1 MSAPWKCP
9 QLQDSMLSPALSEP
23 GIMPARTCGRVDPA
37 GRPGALSPVRRGLG
51 RHRGYVNQALSDV
64 TVLDLG
70 QVIAMP
76 FCTMLLAD
84 MGARVIKVESRDR
97 GRERVSL
104 GIKRKRN
111 GVEERV
117 PAAQYRD
124 RNKLAITLELKTP
137 KGVELFK
144 ELVKRSD
151 VVTENFSVG
160 TLERLGLGYE
170 DLRQVKPDIVYASIT
185 AFGQHGP
192 YAAQRGYDMLA
203 QALSGYMSIT
213 GFPDNPPTRSGQSI
227 SDYYAGMLCAFSIV
241 SALHYRNRTGKGQH
255 IDLALLDSLVVAL
268 DNLGERYTV
277 GGEVLTRA
285 GNVSFGGSSS
295 GVYPTTDGHVPIAA
309 GASDAVWRRVFAI
322 IGRSDL
328 TLDAGF
334 ATAAALRDPRD
345 PGAAIIHGRAAPP
358 SKPEGVRTPST
369 GGVPAAPVNNVAEM
383 VADPQVQ
390 AREMF
395 VELDHPTYG
404 RVKTT
409 GSPLKMSKTPGRV
422 RSLAPMP
429 GEHNEDIFV
438 GMLGHTRDDLAR
450 WTTEGVI

>member
-1 MSAPWKCP
+1 V
-9 QLQDSMLSPALSEP
+9 EE
-23 GIMPARTCGRVDPA
+23 
-37 GRPGALSPVRRGLG
+37 
-51 RHRGYVNQALSDV
+51 ALSDV

-84 MGARVIKVESRDR
+84 LGARVIKVESRDR

-104 GIKRKRN
+104 GIKRKRG

-124 RNKLAITLELKTP
+124 RNKLAITLELKTA

-160 TLERLGLGYE
+160 TLERLGLGYD
-170 DLRQVKPDIVYASIT
+170 DLRKVKPDIVYASIT

-203 QALSGYMSIT
+203 QAISGYMSIT

-241 SALHYRNRTGKGQH
+241 SALHYRNRTGKGQR

-295 GVYPTTDGHVPIAA
+295 GVYPTTDGYVAIAA
-309 GASDAVWRRVFAI
+309 GASDAVWRRFCEL
-322 IGRSDL
+322 IGRDDL
-328 TLDAGF
+328 T
-334 ATAAALRDPRD
+334 RDPRFAAAAARRD
-345 PGAAIIHGRAAPP
+345 RRDEVAAIIQRWTEQRPKA
-358 SKPEGVRTPST
+358 EVVRTLST
-369 GGVPAAPVNNVAEM
+369 AGVPAAPVNNVAEM

-404 RVKTT
+404 KVKTT
-409 GSPLKMSKTPGRV
+409 GTPLKLSETPGRV
-422 RSLAPMP
+422 RWLAPQP
-429 GEHNEDIFV
+429 GEHNEEVFV
-438 GMLGHTRDDLAR
+438 GLLGYSKDDLAR
-450 WTTEGVI
+450 WRGEGVI

>member
-1 MSAPWKCP
+1 M
-9 QLQDSMLSPALSEP
+9 E
-23 GIMPARTCGRVDPA
+23 
-37 GRPGALSPVRRGLG
+37 
-51 RHRGYVNQALSDV
+51 QALSDV

-84 MGARVIKVESRDR
+84 LGARVIKVESRDR

-104 GIKRKRN
+104 GIKRKRG

-124 RNKLAITLELKTP
+124 RNKLAITLELKTA

-160 TLERLGLGYE
+160 TLERLGLGYD
-170 DLRQVKPDIVYASIT
+170 DLRKVKPDIVYASIT

-203 QALSGYMSIT
+203 QAISGYMSIT

-241 SALHYRNRTGKGQH
+241 SALHYRNRTGKGQR

-295 GVYPTTDGHVPIAA
+295 GVYPTTDGYVAIAA
-309 GASDAVWRRVFAI
+309 GASDAVWRRFCEL
-322 IGRSDL
+322 IGRDDL
-328 TLDAGF
+328 T
-334 ATAAALRDPRD
+334 RDPRFAAAAARRD
-345 PGAAIIHGRAAPP
+345 RRDEVAAIIQRWTEQRPKA
-358 SKPEGVRTPST
+358 EVVRTLST
-369 GGVPAAPVNNVAEM
+369 AGVPAAPVNNVAEM

-404 RVKTT
+404 KVKTT
-409 GSPLKMSKTPGRV
+409 GTPLKLSETPGRV
-422 RSLAPMP
+422 RWLAPQP
-429 GEHNEDIFV
+429 GEHNEEVFV
-438 GMLGHTRDDLAR
+438 GLLGYSKDDLAR
-450 WTTEGVI
+450 WRGEGVI

>member
-1 MSAPWKCP
+1 MK
-9 QLQDSMLSPALSEP
+9 
-23 GIMPARTCGRVDPA
+23 
-37 GRPGALSPVRRGLG
+37 
-51 RHRGYVNQALSDV
+51 QALSDV

-84 MGARVIKVESRDR
+84 MGARVIKVESRER

-124 RNKLAITLELKTP
+124 RNKLCITLELKTP
-137 KGVELFK
+137 RGVELFK
-144 ELVKRSD
+144 ELVRHSD

-160 TLERLGLGYE
+160 TLDRLGLGYE
-170 DLRQVKPDIVYASIT
+170 ELKRVRPDIIYASIT

-203 QALSGYMSIT
+203 QAISGYMSIT
-213 GFPDNPPTRSGQSI
+213 GFPDHPPTRSGQSI

-241 SALHYRNRTGKGQH
+241 SALHYRQRTGEGQR
-255 IDLALLDSLVVAL
+255 IDLALLDSLLIAL

-277 GGEVLTRA
+277 GGELLTRA

-295 GVYPTTDGHVPIAA
+295 GVYPTTDGHVAIAA
-309 GASDAVWRRVFAI
+309 GASNAVWGRFCEV
-322 IGRSDL
+322 IGRADL
-328 TLDAGF
+328 ARDARF
-334 ATAAALRDPRD
+334 ATAPARRDRRD
-345 PGAAIIHGRAAPP
+345 LVAGIIQDWTGARSKAEVVATLTRA
-358 SKPEGVRTPST
+358 
-369 GGVPAAPVNNVAEM
+369 GVPAAPVNTVAEM
-383 VADPQVQ
+383 VADPQIE

-395 VELDHPTYG
+395 VELDDPTYG
-404 RVKTT
+404 PLKTT
-409 GSPLKMSKTPGRV
+409 GTPLKLSETPGRV
-422 RSLAPMP
+422 RWLAPHP
-429 GEHNEDIFV
+429 GQHNEEVFV
-438 GMLGHTRDDLAR
+438 KMLGHSREDLAR
-450 WTTEGVI
+450 WESE